1 MESES
6 RLIMNHFKPDITQMI
21 SPFLLLFIIHA
32 TQIGEGILSFER
44 QIASIAGYDSWI
56 SIILTGVLTT
66 FIVVII
72 WKIVGEEQTD
82 FMAIHQYIFGNILGR
97 LLTFLFSLYLFAVS
111 MIVLVSYIEI
121 IQIWFFPE
129 MSIHFFMFILLM
141 LVLYIS
147 LGGFRIVAGF
157 AFFSVFVTGFLAI
170 FKYKAFTDGHFNNLL
185 PVFNTPPKDI
195 ILAME
200 PMSFSLLGIE
210 LILIYAPF
218 IHRFQSGLKWAV
230 SSNIFTTF
238 VYFFS
243 AIAIFMYYNE
253 QQIQTISWPTLQ
265 LWKVINFPIIE
276 RFEYVGISLHLIAI
290 IATSCLYFWASMQC
304 FYRLT
309 SFSFRKISIFCA
321 LIGISSVHFI
331 HNFLIIEKITL
342 TLSRIGMILLFVYFP
357 LLYVCHKIASGVK
370 KKHANK

>member
-1 MESES
+1 MV
-6 RLIMNHFKPDITQMI
+6 
-21 SPFLLLFIIHA
+21 SPFLLLYIVHA

-44 QIASIAGYDSWI
+44 HIARIAGYDAWI

-66 FIVVII
+66 FVVVII
-72 WKIVGEEQTD
+72 WRIVGEEQAD
-82 FMAIHQYIFGNILGR
+82 FMTIHQFIFGNLFGK
-97 LLTFLFSLYLFAVS
+97 LLTFIFSLYLFAIS
-111 MIVLVSYIEI
+111 MTVLVSYIEI
-121 IQIWFFPE
+121 IQIWFFPD
-129 MSIHFFMFILLM
+129 MSIYFFMFILVM
-141 LVLYIS
+141 LILYIS
-147 LGGFRIVAGF
+147 LGGFRIVVGF

-230 SSNIFTTF
+230 SSNIFTTI

-253 QQIQTISWPTLQ
+253 QHIQFISWPTLQ

-276 RFEYVGISLHLIAI
+276 RFEYVGISLHMIAI

-304 FYRLT
+304 FHRIT
-309 SFSFRKISIFCA
+309 TFTFRKISIFCA
-321 LIGISSVHFI
+321 LIGISSIFFI

-342 TLSRIGMILLFVYFP
+342 TLSRVGMVLLFGYIP